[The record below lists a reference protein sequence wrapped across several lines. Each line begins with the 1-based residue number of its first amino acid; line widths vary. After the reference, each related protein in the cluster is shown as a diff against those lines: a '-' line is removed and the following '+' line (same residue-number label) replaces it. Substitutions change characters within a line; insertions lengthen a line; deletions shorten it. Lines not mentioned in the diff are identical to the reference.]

1 MKYTKIIEINVGDNI
16 ECLTSDG
23 WLNAEVLETTE
34 SFVKVYIHELG
45 KEDLFTLDMI
55 KI

>member
-1 MKYTKIIEINVGDNI
+1 MKYTKIIEINKGDVI

-23 WLNAEVLETTE
+23 WLTGRVLETTG
-34 SFVKVYIHELG
+34 SLVKVYIHELG

-55 KI
+55 K